1 MPFALRTP
9 RLVLREWRDED
20 LDAFLGMSADPKQLE
35 YLPPGDP
42 AWVARVQGH
51 WAEHGF
57 GPFAVELP
65 GECLFIGVVGLDWVR
80 WQLHFTPVVQVGWRL
95 ASPFWG
101 RGYAQEAARAALDDG
116 FFRLGLDQI
125 VAYTVPANQRSW
137 RVMERLGMSRDP
149 ADDFDHPHYP
159 AGHKLSRHVLYR
171 ARRP

>member
-1 MPFALRTP
+1 MFVHWCCRP
-9 RLVLREWRDED
+9 RLGPLAAPLYTGRASR
-20 LDAFLGMSADPKQLE
+20 LAF
-35 YLPPGDP
+35 
-42 AWVARVQGH
+42 
-51 WAEHGF
+51 
-57 GPFAVELP
+57 
-65 GECLFIGVVGLDWVR
+65 
-80 WQLHFTPVVQVGWRL
+80 

-116 FFRLGLDQI
+116 FFRLGLDHI